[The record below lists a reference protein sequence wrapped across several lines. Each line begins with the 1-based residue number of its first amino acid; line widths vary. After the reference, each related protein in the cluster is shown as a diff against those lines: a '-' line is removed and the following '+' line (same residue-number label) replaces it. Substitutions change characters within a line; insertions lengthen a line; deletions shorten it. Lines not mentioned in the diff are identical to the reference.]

1 MKVDIGTAKTIRTQ
15 PVHQWDTM
23 VSLEF
28 PATVDSDHYKL
39 HIDQPDGTGEILD
52 IGLHTAI
59 LPNTYFGETFDGDVV
74 CHLVKNDSLKSETI
88 CDIIIPVIPRQKGET
103 PR

>member
-1 MKVDIGTAKTIRTQ
+1 MKVDIGSAKTIKTQ

-23 VSLEF
+23 VALEF
-28 PATVDSDHYKL
+28 PATVDADHYKL
-39 HIDQPDGTGEILD
+39 HIDQPDGVGEILD

-59 LPNTYFGETFDGDVV
+59 IPNDYFGINFDGDLH
-74 CHLVKNDSLKSETI
+74 CHLVKTESLRSETI
-88 CDIIIPVIPRQKGET
+88 CDIIIPIIPRQKGEA